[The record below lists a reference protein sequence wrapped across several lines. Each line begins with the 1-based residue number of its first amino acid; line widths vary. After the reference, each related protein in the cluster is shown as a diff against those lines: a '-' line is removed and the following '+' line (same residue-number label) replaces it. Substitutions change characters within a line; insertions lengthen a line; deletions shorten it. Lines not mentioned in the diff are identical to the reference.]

1 MNTFI
6 DNVLWNFSH
15 INWEGSAMFA
25 IIVLSMFALFRQWH
39 ILLLTLLM
47 IVLGW
52 GAQDIIIM
60 NAVSDAKIISLPL
73 LIYCTGGGLVIILCI
88 IAFLKT
94 AV

>member
-15 INWEGSAMFA
+15 INWEGSGMLA
-25 IIVLSMFALFRQWH
+25 IVMLALFALFRLWH
-39 ILLLTLLM
+39 ILLLTLLV

-60 NAVSDAKIISLPL
+60 NAASDSKIISLPL
-73 LIYCTGGGLVIILCI
+73 LVYCTGGGLVIILCL